1 MESMVRLRQVM
12 NQNLDQDLTIADDD
26 PLELA
31 AINSIAF
38 IKIVIAIE
46 DEFHIHFDN
55 TMLDMKKYA
64 TLRDL
69 CAYVE
74 AQVSQE
80 TA

>member
-1 MESMVRLRQVM
+1 METIVRLRQVM

-55 TMLDMKKYA
+55 TMLDMKSSTRPCATYA
-64 TLRDL
+64 PMWKRK
-69 CAYVE
+69 
-74 AQVSQE
+74 
-80 TA
+80 